1 MKKILT
7 SLLLLI
13 TIISFSH
20 NAFAATYSGLKDT
33 CNSATYQAGSKPS
46 VCKDANASSSNPAY
60 GIFKSVLSILSYAVG
75 AISVIVI
82 IIAGLRLVLSGGDPQ
97 TLTSARNAI
106 IYAAIGIVVFAL
118 SQSIVVF
125 ALKNV

>member
-1 MKKILT
+1 MKKIFI
-7 SLLLLI
+7 SLI
-13 TIISFSH
+13 TLLTILSFSQSV
-20 NAFAATYSGLKDT
+20 FAADNVLNTVCNNANSYQSGSRPTVCNDT
-33 CNSATYQAGSKPS
+33 AP
-46 VCKDANASSSNPAY
+46 SSNPVY
-60 GIFKSVLSILSYAVG
+60 GILKSVLNILSYAIG

-118 SQSIVVF
+118 AQSIVVF

>member
-1 MKKILT
+1 MKKI
-7 SLLLLI
+7 SISLI
-13 TIISFSH
+13 TLLTILSFSQSV
-20 NAFAATYSGLKDT
+20 FAADNVLNNV
-33 CNSATYQAGSKPS
+33 CNNANSYQSGSKPS

-60 GIFKSVLSILSYAVG
+60 GIFKSVLNILSYAIG

-118 SQSIVVF
+118 AQSIVVF

>member
-13 TIISFSH
+13 TIISFSQSV
-20 NAFAATYSGLKDT
+20 FAASYSGLKDT
-33 CNSATYQAGSKPS
+33 CNSATYQGDLKPS

-60 GIFKSVLSILSYAVG
+60 GIFKSVLNILSYAIG

-118 SQSIVVF
+118 AQSIVVF